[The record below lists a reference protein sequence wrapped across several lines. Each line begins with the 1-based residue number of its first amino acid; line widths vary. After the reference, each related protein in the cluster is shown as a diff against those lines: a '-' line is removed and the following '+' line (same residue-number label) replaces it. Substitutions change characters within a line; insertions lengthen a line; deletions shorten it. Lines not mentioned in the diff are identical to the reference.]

1 MVGDVAHVA
10 HVDKGVRH
18 VMATRPWLTGGAE
31 LGQGV
36 SKLIIRL
43 NYNNLYLVY
52 LYKCGVW

>member
-1 MVGDVAHVA
+1 MVGDVAHV
-10 HVDKGVRH
+10 DEGVRH
-18 VMATRPWLTGGAE
+18 ARAMRPWLTGGAE
-31 LGQGV
+31 LGRGV